1 VRLTLIHNP
10 GAGGEGHAPD
20 DLVVA
25 IERAGHHVRHFFADD
40 EDWKKT
46 LEDTDVCVA
55 AGGDGTV
62 HDVFRHLAGTGV
74 PAAVLP
80 LGSANNVARSI
91 GMPLDGEVTAL
102 AHGWS
107 HAPRRRFD
115 IPTIRSDDA
124 DDRFVEAA
132 GGGLFAEAIARASNS
147 QHDRGGG
154 DKLRKGLQALMQVTS
169 DYTAREWTIHADEA
183 DLSGDLIGVEIMNV
197 STTGPSVQLA
207 PGAKPGD
214 GFLEVVTIRPSD
226 SASLTRYLRARLA
239 DSVAAAPTYRSY
251 RAKRITLIPPPGAA
265 IRRDDEL
272 CRHRGQITATTD
284 ERWLPVLMP
293 C

>member
-46 LEDTDVCVA
+46 LEDTDLCVA

-80 LGSANNVARSI
+80 LGSANNVARPI

-197 STTGPSVQLA
+197 STTGPPSNWRRVPNPVTASWRWSPFGRPTLRRSAAISVRASPTASPRRRRIA
-207 PGAKPGD
+207 PTGP
-214 GFLEVVTIRPSD
+214 
-226 SASLTRYLRARLA
+226 SASL
-239 DSVAAAPTYRSY
+239 
-251 RAKRITLIPPPGAA
+251 
-265 IRRDDEL
+265 
-272 CRHRGQITATTD
+272 
-284 ERWLPVLMP
+284 
-293 C
+293 